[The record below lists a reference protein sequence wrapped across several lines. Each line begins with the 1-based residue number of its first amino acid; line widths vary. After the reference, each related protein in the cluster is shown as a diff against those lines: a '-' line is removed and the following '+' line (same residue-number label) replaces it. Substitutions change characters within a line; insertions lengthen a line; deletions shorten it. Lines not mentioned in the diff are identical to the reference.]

1 MAGKTEQVEQEQ
13 VADAEVVP
21 TGSSNYDVASAIAGL
36 NDSSAA
42 FYTSIKGTDFG
53 ARKLIA
59 AAQTKSEPL
68 ADNLH
73 KEIALRNF
81 IIQSVQIENEQT
93 GEVNDAPRVTLIDD
107 QGNAFHGTSV
117 GLLSALRNLI
127 STLGEPDTWPE
138 AVPVRVVEQR
148 GRRGY
153 RFMTI
158 ELV

>member
-1 MAGKTEQVEQEQ
+1 MAENKEQVVEQVET
-13 VADAEVVP
+13 AEVERQSRGV
-21 TGSSNYDVASAIAGL
+21 TDVASAIAGL

-42 FYTSIKGTDFG
+42 FYTSIKGSDFA

-59 AAQTKSEPL
+59 AAQTKSVPL
-68 ADNLH
+68 ADNLN

-81 IIQSVQIENEQT
+81 IVQSVQLEDEKS
-93 GEVNDAPRVTLIDD
+93 GEVNDAPRVTLIDED
-107 QGNAFHGTSV
+107 GTAYHATSV
-117 GLLSALRNLI
+117 GLLSALRNI
-127 STLGEPDTWPE
+127 MSTLGEADTWPE

-148 GRRGY
+148 GRNGY

>member
-1 MAGKTEQVEQEQ
+1 MVDKVEQVED
-13 VADAEVVP
+13 VATAEVERQSRGV
-21 TGSSNYDVASAIAGL
+21 TDVASAIAGM

-42 FYTSIKGTDFG
+42 FYTSIKGTDFA

-59 AAQTKSEPL
+59 AAQTKSAPL
-68 ADNLH
+68 ADNLN

-81 IIQSVQIENEQT
+81 IVQSVSLEDEKT
-93 GEVNDAPRVTLIDD
+93 GEVNDAPRVTLIDEA
-107 QGNAFHGTSV
+107 GNAYHATSV
-117 GLLSALRNLI
+117 GLMSALRNI
-127 STLGEPDTWPE
+127 IATLGEADTWPE

-148 GRRGY
+148 GRSGY